1 VIGCRGHVSTLSGH
15 INYNN
20 YCNAF
25 DKRNMALAMAS
36 YSILGEIERD
46 S

>member
-20 YCNAF
+20 YYSAF
-25 DKRNMALAMAS
+25 DKRNIALAMVF
-36 YSILGEIERD
+36 YSW
-46 S
+46 